1 MTLKFTKMHG
11 LGNDFMVFDG
21 INQVVELSSQ
31 QIQDLAN
38 RRFGVGFDQLLLV
51 EKPDGAEADFKY
63 RIYNANGGEVEQCG
77 NGVRCFAR
85 FVIEKGLTDKK
96 RIIVETLGGTVIPEL
111 VEGGH
116 VRVDMGV
123 PNFDPVALPFDAPQA
138 AISHMLDVGGE
149 SLPIGAVSM
158 GNPHAVLQVP
168 NIQTADV
175 ARLGPLMES
184 HTRFPRHVNAGFM
197 QIVGRSRIKLRVYE
211 RGAGETMACGTGACA
226 AMAVARTQQLVDE
239 CVTVELPGGELIIE
253 WAGMGQALF
262 MTGDASNVFEGE
274 VDI

>member
-1 MTLKFTKMHG
+1 MHG
-11 LGNDFMVFDG
+11 LGNDFMVLDG
-21 INQVVELSSQ
+21 INQTVDLSSEQ
-31 QIQDLAN
+31 VQDLAN

-51 EKPDGAEADFKY
+51 EKPDGSGADFKY

-85 FVIEKGLTDKK
+85 FVVEKGLTEKNS
-96 RIIVETLGGTVIPEL
+96 IVVETLGGTVIPEL

-123 PNFDPVALPFDAPQA
+123 PNFDPDALPFIAEQP
-138 AISHMLDVGGE
+138 AISHNIDVAGE
-149 SLPIGAVSM
+149 VLAIGAVSM

-175 ARLGPLMES
+175 VRLGPLIEG
-184 HTRFPRHVNAGFM
+184 HERFPRNVNAGFM
-197 QIVGRSRIKLRVYE
+197 QIVDRGRIKLRVYE

-226 AMAVARTQQLVDE
+226 AMAVARTQGLVDE
-239 CVTVELPGGELIIE
+239 SVVAELPGGELIIE
-253 WAGMGQALF
+253 WSGMGQSLY

-274 VDI
+274 VEV

>member
-1 MTLKFTKMHG
+1 MHG

-21 INQVVELSSQ
+21 INQCVELSSK

-51 EKPDGAEADFKY
+51 EKPDGDEADFKY

-85 FVIEKGLTDKK
+85 FVIEKGLSQKN
-96 RIIVETLGGTVIPEL
+96 RIVVETLGGTVIPEL
-111 VEGGH
+111 VDGGH

-123 PNFDPVALPFDAPQA
+123 PNFDPAALPFTAEQA
-138 AISHMLDVGGE
+138 ALAHNLDVEGE
-149 SLPIGAVSM
+149 VLSIGAVSM

-168 NIQTADV
+168 NIQMADV
-175 ARLGPLMES
+175 VRLGPLIEG
-184 HTRFPRHVNAGFM
+184 HVRFPRNVNAGFM
-197 QIVGRSRIKLRVYE
+197 QVVDRGRIKLRVYE

-226 AMAVARTQQLVDE
+226 AVAVARTQDLVDE
-239 CVTVELPGGELIIE
+239 RVVVELSGGELIIK
-253 WAGMGQALF
+253 WAGMGQRLY

-274 VDI
+274 IEI

>member
-1 MTLKFTKMHG
+1 MRLKFTKMHG

-21 INQVVELSSQ
+21 INQCVELCSK

-51 EKPDGAEADFKY
+51 EKPDGDEADFKY

-85 FVIEKGLTDKK
+85 FVVEKGLSQKN
-96 RIIVETLGGTVIPEL
+96 RIVVETLGGTVIPEL

-123 PNFDPVALPFDAPQA
+123 PNFDPAALPFTAEQA
-138 AISHMLDVGGE
+138 ALAHNLDVEGE
-149 SLPIGAVSM
+149 VLSIGAVSM

-168 NIQTADV
+168 NIQMADV
-175 ARLGPLMES
+175 VRLGPLIEG
-184 HTRFPRHVNAGFM
+184 HVCFPRNVNAGFM
-197 QIVGRSRIKLRVYE
+197 QVVDRGRIKLRVYE

-226 AMAVARTQQLVDE
+226 AVAVARTQDLVDE
-239 CVTVELPGGELIIE
+239 RVVVELSGGELIIE
-253 WAGMGQALF
+253 WAGMGQRLY

-274 VDI
+274 IEI

>member
-1 MTLKFTKMHG
+1 MHG
-11 LGNDFMVFDG
+11 LGNDFMVLDG
-21 INQVVELSSQ
+21 INQVVGLSNQ

-51 EKPDGAEADFKY
+51 EKPDGTEADFKY

-77 NGVRCFAR
+77 NGVRCFTR
-85 FVIEKGLTDKK
+85 FVIEKGLSEKS
-96 RIIVETLGGTVIPEL
+96 RIVVETLGGTVIPEL

-123 PNFDPVALPFDAPQA
+123 PNFAPVALPFEAEAA
-138 AISHMLDVGGE
+138 AISHNIDVAGE
-149 SLPIGAVSM
+149 ALEIGAVSM

-175 ARLGPLMES
+175 ARLGPLIEG
-184 HTRFPRHVNAGFM
+184 HERFPRHVNAGFM
-197 QIVGRSRIKLRVYE
+197 QVVDRRRIKLRVYE

-226 AMAVARTQQLVDE
+226 AMAVARIQDLVDE
-239 CVTVELPGGELIIE
+239 CVVVELPGGELIIE
-253 WAGMGQALF
+253 WAGMGQSLY

-274 VDI
+274 VEV

>member
-1 MTLKFTKMHG
+1 MRLKFSKMHG

-21 INQVVELSSQ
+21 VNQVVELSSQ

-51 EKPDGAEADFKY
+51 EQADGPGADFKY

-85 FVIEKGLTDKK
+85 FVIEKGLTDKNQ
-96 RIIVETLGGTVIPEL
+96 IVVQTLGGTVVPEL
-111 VEGGH
+111 VEGGR

-123 PNFDPVALPFDAPQA
+123 PNFDPDALPFTASEA
-138 AISHMLDVGGE
+138 SISHALEVDGEALD
-149 SLPIGAVSM
+149 IGVVSM
-158 GNPHAVLQVP
+158 GNPHAVVQVS
-168 NIQTADV
+168 NIQTAEV
-175 ARLGPLMES
+175 ERLGPLIES
-184 HTRFPRHVNAGFM
+184 HARFPRNVNAGFM
-197 QIVGRSRIKLRVYE
+197 QIIDRNRIKLRVYE

-226 AMAVARTQQLVDE
+226 AMAVARTQALVDE
-239 CVTVELPGGELIIE
+239 RVTVELPGGDLLIE
-253 WAGMGQALF
+253 WAGLGQPLY
-262 MTGDASNVFEGE
+262 MTGDASHVFEGE